1 VRHSTAGRSL
11 SLLAGNR
18 DGDGNGEMTTS
29 ELGIGSGG
37 RPTQARAPEER
48 EQRGTGEERAPG
60 GIGASRALGWLLVVT
75 GLIALAAALV
85 LSIEKIKLLE
95 DPSYVPSCSLNP
107 IISCGSVMKTWQ
119 ASAFGFP
126 NMFMG
131 LAGYAAVAAI
141 GAGVLAGA
149 RFHRWFW
156 GAAQLGVLF
165 GVGFVHW
172 LMFESL
178 YRIGALCPYCMVA
191 WAATIPMFV
200 YMTLHNLKREV
211 IPVPARARRAVSAAL
226 EFHWVI
232 VLTWYL
238 VIVMLVLTRFWSYWR
253 TLL

>member
-1 VRHSTAGRSL
+1 
-11 SLLAGNR
+11 
-18 DGDGNGEMTTS
+18 MTTS
-29 ELGIGSGG
+29 ELDIEPGG
-37 RPTQARAPEER
+37 RPAAHERQQADPPA
-48 EQRGTGEERAPG
+48 GDG
-60 GIGASRALGWLLVVT
+60 GIGAGLAFGWLLIVT
-75 GLIALAAALV
+75 GLAGLAAALT

-126 NMFMG
+126 NMYMG
-131 LAGYAAVAAI
+131 LAGYAVIAAL
-141 GAGVLAGA
+141 GAAVLAGA
-149 RFHRWFW
+149 RMRRWFW
-156 GAAQLGVLF
+156 GGVQLGVLF
-165 GVGFVHW
+165 GVGFIHW

-200 YMTLHNLKREV
+200 YVTLHNLRRGV
-211 IPVPARARRAVSAAL
+211 IPLAGRGRRVVEVAL

-232 VLTWYL
+232 ILTWYA
-238 VIVMLVLTRFWSYWR
+238 VIAMLVLTRFWSYWR